1 MSAMVPEPKSEDR
14 LSEQLRDSLSEF
26 RNSWNEVINSV
37 NEDEMVMHRGRKKS
51 VIEEAAG
58 T

>member
-1 MSAMVPEPKSEDR
+1 MVPEPKSEDR